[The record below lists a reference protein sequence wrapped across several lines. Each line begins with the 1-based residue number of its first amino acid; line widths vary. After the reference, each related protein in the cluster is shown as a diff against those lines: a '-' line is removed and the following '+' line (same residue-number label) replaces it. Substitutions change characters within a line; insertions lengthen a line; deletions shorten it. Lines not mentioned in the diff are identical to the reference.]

1 MTARCAKPSR
11 CWARPGQ
18 SWAHH
23 NIRKDQDKRRVQVRR
38 GKNPRQGE
46 ILDKTKTK
54 KTVQLRTSKIHKTR
68 RQAGGLA
75 YPHVSSTM
83 FVFCNESQN
92 SAISWRATSLEIVA
106 RQKCCR
112 SMGSCGAIL
121 SSWML
126 CTRLWGWTSPEIMLL
141 RAESVEP
148 KKLMLAGGKCQIQ
161 SKEEAIGDI
170 PFPPASPA
178 QGLSEV
184 TLF

>member
-1 MTARCAKPSR
+1 MTARCAKPS
-11 CWARPGQ
+11 AELSPPQ
-18 SWAHH
+18 H
-23 NIRKDQDKRRVQVRR
+23 NERSRQKVGSSSTRQKSAPRGNSRQDK
-38 GKNPRQGE
+38 
-46 ILDKTKTK
+46 DKK
-54 KTVQLRTSKIHKTR
+54 KQSNYEQARSTRHAGRPADWLIPMFLRPC
-68 RQAGGLA
+68 LW
-75 YPHVSSTM
+75 
-83 FVFCNESQN
+83 FCNESQN

-112 SMGSCGAIL
+112 SMDSCGAIL

-126 CTRLWGWTSPEIMLL
+126 CTHLWGWTSPEIMLL

-161 SKEEAIGDI
+161 NKEEAIGDI